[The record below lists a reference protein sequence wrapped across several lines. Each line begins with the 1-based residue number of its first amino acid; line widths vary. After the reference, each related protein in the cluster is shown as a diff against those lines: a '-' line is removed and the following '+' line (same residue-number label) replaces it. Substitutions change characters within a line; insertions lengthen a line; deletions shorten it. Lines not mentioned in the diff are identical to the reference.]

1 MRTSLTNH
9 FHLVASVAHQ
19 PAGCDIAPLRVSS
32 RYPFARSSWRPS
44 VYTAQRIEVSYGK
57 FALSTHAGERGHR
70 QRDDDVDLVSLSV
83 LRNPPASAR
92 LDRDRAAD
100 RETNVG
106 GRIDDD
112 VAAAGREPHCEC
124 AWRRR
129 FLARGF
135 FRGAHGLNRTVL
147 DRWRSDGSRC
157 SPAPAAA
164 WRSASMAM
172 RWTAAAM
179 QEAAKGFRRLKAH
192 KQLPTL
198 RAALE
203 AHRNKNSP
211 HGVIAR
217 QANAA

>member
-1 MRTSLTNH
+1 M
-9 FHLVASVAHQ
+9 AHTWVIVVETIRLHS
-19 PAGCDIAPLRVSS
+19 PAHRDVVR
-32 RYPFARSSWRPS
+32 R
-44 VYTAQRIEVSYGK
+44 
-57 FALSTHAGERGHR
+57 FALSTHAGECGHR
-70 QRDDDVDLVSLSV
+70 QRHDDVDLVTLLV
-83 LRNPPASAR
+83 LRDPPTARR
-92 LDRDRAAD
+92 LDRNRAGN
-100 RETNVG
+100 REANVG

-192 KQLPTL
+192 NQLPTL
-198 RAALE
+198 RVALE
-203 AHRNKNSP
+203 AHHNKDS
-211 HGVIAR
+211 HSVLAR
-217 QANAA
+217 QAKAA